1 MTFFWFDDEEK
12 IEYFTQCHPMA
23 MGVLFFI
30 LHGEIIFLLYLL
42 EQYETKRVLNDIR
55 NVIRKCKSTD
65 VEVLMFERTSK
76 VRESIII
83 TFFFL

>member
-1 MTFFWFDDEEK
+1 MMRRKLNILHSVTLWRWV
-12 IEYFTQCHPMA
+12 YF
-23 MGVLFFI
+23 FFI